1 MAEKSTKI
9 NKDGIALNAW
19 ISKNVVVGEFSAKLE
34 AIATACMVS
43 RGTVNNWRNG
53 LCRIPELY
61 KKTICE
67 VLGDP
72 KIFDIDSNGEEA

>member
-19 ISKNVVVGEFSAKLE
+19 ISKNVVVGEFQAKLD
-34 AIATACMVS
+34 AIATACMVN
-43 RGTVNNWRNG
+43 RGIVNNWRNG

-72 KIFDIDSNGEEA
+72 NIFNLNEEA